1 MFLLL
6 IFVCLFVSLVVS
18 VGFCLFV
25 VCCWG
30 GRGGG
35 GGGGGGHRVY
45 IFTYAHCQKH
55 DIIYII

>member
-18 VGFCLFV
+18 VGVCLFV
-25 VCCWG
+25 VCCCWG
-30 GRGGG
+30 A
-35 GGGGGGHRVY
+35 GGGGHRVY